1 MKIQKLDD
9 EINKTLEKL
18 IMIFNDSKF
27 NKTWKIERLDDLGEF
42 SRGKSKHRPR
52 DDIRLFKDGNIPL
65 IQTGDVTNSN
75 LYILD
80 HKSCYNDFGL
90 KQSKLWKKELYV

>member
-1 MKIQKLDD
+1 MILNSIKL
-9 EINKTLEKL
+9 EN
-18 IMIFNDSKF
+18 
-27 NKTWKIERLDDLGEF
+27 ERLDDLGEF

-90 KQSKLWKKELYV
+90 KQSKLWKKRNFMYNDSCKYS